1 MLELLVNDDAWK
13 SLPPDL
19 QAIIETAA
27 KAVNQDLLDEYT
39 ASNNKALK
47 ELIETHGVELRKL
60 PDDVIAALRESSREV
75 VAEIAEAEF
84 RCQQRCWQQQKRV
97 WQKHSSSK
105 GWYSFT
111 YF

>member
-1 MLELLVNDDAWK
+1 MNDDAWG
-13 SLPPDL
+13 SLPSDL

-60 PDDVIAALRESSREV
+60 PDEVIM
-75 VAEIAEAEF
+75 EF
-84 RCQQRCWQQQKRV
+84 KRTKNENT
-97 WQKHSSSK
+97 WSWRR
-105 GWYSFT
+105 GF
-111 YF
+111 